1 VDKLSIKTL
10 NENISFGINKIKLFL
25 GRNYIK
31 KLEIVNQIKKTF
43 DKVEDSEYILE
54 AKKSTSLKINDTEIN
69 LRKWKLI
76 EINSSYGLN
85 NDLKLGS
92 KSLVLMYLE
101 SLFRDIEYNEI
112 ISTLRILE
120 SDLIGEMN
128 DILKEDLGTTSV
140 TLEFEDITIKR
151 IMKQVTARI
160 CHDSLSMNQYDLLY
174 DDIMVF
180 QLRLLKQICLI
191 NKDFSYLTLI
201 EIPFL
206 TDKIAEELRNIQS
219 NNVKLIVVTSE
230 TKNENISEINEVL
243 FFNKKITDLQ
253 SDESIYNDIILN
265 VEKNISLADM
275 KVIISDFFKN
285 IEQTNDFDLEKII

>member
-1 VDKLSIKTL
+1 MDKLSIKTL